1 MAFFNQ
7 SEFHQAKR
15 VLSTAFT
22 AAQLKT
28 QLRQVEQNLKEG
40 RSDSTEGTLR
50 QYRSLLTEVIAEKET
65 PRAVPRGTVT
75 MPSIEELKAKYLGK
89 GPKQP

>member
-1 MAFFNQ
+1 MAFFNE

-28 QLRQVEQNLKEG
+28 QLRQVEQNLREG
-40 RSDSTEGTLR
+40 RSDSAEGTLR
-50 QYRSLLTEVIAEKET
+50 QYRKLLTDVIAEKER
-65 PRAVPRGTVT
+65 PRVVPPGTVT
-75 MPSIEELKAKYLGK
+75 MPSLEELKKKYLGPEK
-89 GPKQP
+89 K